1 MRADR
6 TSHAMLTLILV
17 LSATFF
23 EEVSSVF
30 TKKGITDRRES
41 IYTAGFLNLFFVTL
55 FFLVL
60 ILYNGNFVFSLKSL
74 PVFGARILLEFVVL
88 TIGLRAIARADRTTF
103 SFIHTG
109 TIPLL
114 LAIDMFLGY
123 AISPRQIAGIALFC
137 GTILIVALNRGIEKK
152 GALDVILLTLF
163 AAVTLSL
170 FKYNI
175 THYNSVEAEQFLDN
189 LILLVYFFFLNLFV
203 YKENSFRAFR
213 KVGFFAQSFT
223 MGLAAVFVSFAY
235 VYGAASVITALKRI
249 GEVSWS
255 LLSGRIYF
263 KEKHILIK
271 FLLVCMLGLSIV
283 LLLP

>member
-1 MRADR
+1 
-6 TSHAMLTLILV
+6 MLTLILV
-17 LSATFF
+17 FSATFF

-55 FFLVL
+55 FFLAL

-74 PVFGARILLEFVVL
+74 PVFGARILFEFAIL
-88 TIGLRAIARADRTTF
+88 TIGLRAIALADRTTF

-109 TIPLL
+109 TIPILL
-114 LAIDMFLGY
+114 VIDMFLGY
-123 AISPRQIAGIALFC
+123 AISPRQLAGIALFC
-137 GTILIVALNRGIEKK
+137 STIFMVALYKGIEKK
-152 GALDVILLTLF
+152 GVLDVVLLTLG

-175 THYNSVEAEQFLDN
+175 THYNSVEAEQFLDSI
-189 LILLVYFFFLNLFV
+189 ILLIYFFFYNLFV

-213 KVGFFAQSFT
+213 KVGLFAQSFT
-223 MGLAAVFVSFAY
+223 MGLAAVLVSFAF

-263 KEKHILIK
+263 NEKHVLIK
-271 FLLVCMLGLSIV
+271 LFLVCTLGFSIA

>member
-1 MRADR
+1 
-6 TSHAMLTLILV
+6 MLTLILV
-17 LSATFF
+17 FSATFF

-55 FFLVL
+55 FFLAL
-60 ILYNGNFVFSLKSL
+60 ILYNGNFIFSLKSL
-74 PVFGARILLEFVVL
+74 PVFGARILFEFAIL
-88 TIGLRAIARADRTTF
+88 TIGLRAIALADRTTF

-114 LAIDMFLGY
+114 LAVDIFLGY
-123 AISPRQIAGIALFC
+123 AISPSQIAGIALFC
-137 GTILIVALNRGIEKK
+137 GTILIVALNKGIEKR
-152 GALDVILLTLF
+152 GALNVVLLTLS
-163 AAVTLSL
+163 AVVTLSL
-170 FKYNI
+170 FKYDI
-175 THYNSVEAEQFLDN
+175 THYNSLEAEQFMAN
-189 LILLVYFFFLNLFV
+189 FILLVYLFFLNLFV

-213 KVGFFAQSFT
+213 RVGLFAQSFT
-223 MGLAAVFVSFAY
+223 MGLAAVLVSFAY

-263 KEKHILIK
+263 NEKHVLIK
-271 FLLVCMLGLSIV
+271 LFLVCMFGFSIV